1 MTFGANA
8 RSLVEGACVVELGAG
23 TGLAGLH
30 AAALGARQLVLS
42 DALTRSH
49 GKVGELE
56 ALLRGNIE
64 RNRHLLTSCGE
75 ALGVAD
81 CDFANPLHA
90 ESVARLSLPRLDG
103 NEVVEAAESASA
115 AKAGAS
121 VSCQPSS
128 SSSEEEEGFDLVIVS
143 DCTYEGIGVKFDEL
157 ARTVSRVLRR
167 HTSARA
173 LICHEVRLK
182 PEAGLATDPDVSM
195 LGGDPALSRLRKS
208 CRARGLAWKFAHDD
222 RPLRTFAQ
230 SGMRCIIEL
239 RHEALVP

>member
-1 MTFGANA
+1 MWPCAALLAQYLTFGANGRA
-8 RSLVEGACVVELGAG
+8 LVEGACVVELGAG

-49 GKVGELE
+49 GKLGELE
-56 ALLRGNIE
+56 ALLRSNIE
-64 RNRHLLTSCGE
+64 RNRHLLASCGE

-103 NEVVEAAESASA
+103 GEAEEAS
-115 AKAGAS
+115 
-121 VSCQPSS
+121 PSS
-128 SSSEEEEGFDLVIVS
+128 EEGFDLVIVS

-167 HTSARA
+167 DPSARA

-182 PEAGLATDPDVSM
+182 PDTGLATDAEVSM

-208 CRARGLAWKFAHDD
+208 CRAHGLAWKFAHDD
-222 RPLRTFAQ
+222 RPLRAFAQ

-239 RHEALVP
+239 RHEDR